1 MEKAI
6 ATNPEDASTT
16 NYIVN
21 TLYLNFSTNNDS
33 LVASQNLSINLN
45 NNDRLED
52 NIYNFNNNQKLMS
65 NATQLQTNLIE
76 SLAVTTRPNPIPQT
90 LWGSNSIPDAL
101 PMVEDGVAIDT
112 INYEANSYLCI
123 TPLYE
128 EEITEE
134 ILNNYTYKN
143 NHPDPQ
149 RSELI
154 QIMTTSSSDEFSW
167 NSLTNG
173 ITWYIMPSS
182 MPTESGIILIG
193 RLTFKSNINGT
204 GIYSYNRQ
212 NYQFNIVN
220 GRIQ

>member
-1 MEKAI
+1 MRFEGGQHEDSAEYQRTGDQDRTVEEEELSALMGEK
-6 ATNPEDASTT
+6 EDYKT
-16 NYIVN
+16 
-21 TLYLNFSTNNDS
+21 
-33 LVASQNLSINLN
+33 
-45 NNDRLED
+45 
-52 NIYNFNNNQKLMS
+52 
-65 NATQLQTNLIE
+65 
-76 SLAVTTRPNPIPQT
+76 
-90 LWGSNSIPDAL
+90 
-101 PMVEDGVAIDT
+101 
-112 INYEANSYLCI
+112 
-123 TPLYE
+123 E

-154 QIMTTSSSDEFSW
+154 QIMTTPSLDEFSW

-204 GIYSYNRQ
+204 GIYTYNRQ